1 MLSLALVISS
11 GAVVLS
17 APIAPISHPS
27 QGEIKGDKHDPCAK
41 ATKRPGVSLTG
52 TQNRQE
58 CAEGRQLSHAE
69 QLRPYTAGF
78 ELEST
83 HTVLGLSCDQTAEC
97 GSAVLDPVG
106 HGSKGQVPIVP
117 LSLGFDDTE
126 RFETVLTVGH
136 GESLMK
142 TSRTD
147 FTKLITERDDFLQMG
162 AASDGQAA
170 TGGGKVIFWDRLL
183 NLGPLLLLLF
193 EKLLGRL

>member
-1 MLSLALVISS
+1 MPA
-11 GAVVLS
+11 
-17 APIAPISHPS
+17 
-27 QGEIKGDKHDPCAK
+27 GESKSDKHDPCAK
-41 ATKRPGVSLTG
+41 ATKRPGASLAG
-52 TQNRQE
+52 VQNRSE
-58 CAEGRQLSHAE
+58 CAAAPQPSHGE

-83 HTVLGLSCDQTAEC
+83 HILLGLACEQTGGCDGT
-97 GSAVLDPVG
+97 VLDPIG
-106 HGSKGQVPIVP
+106 HSSNGQVPIVP
-117 LSLGFDDTE
+117 LSLAVDDTD

-136 GESLMK
+136 GASLMK

-162 AASDGQAA
+162 AASDGPAA